1 MLNTTALVG
10 GFFLPLY
17 NLFFITA
24 GYLNHIV
31 HLTLSRSTK
40 KENKM
45 SKTDNLRETIGGL
58 QKQFTENPEK
68 AVLTYYSSSKLVE
81 GLQSKATLRNHKLT
95 IDEPTSFGG
104 KDEGASPVELILA
117 ALGSCQE
124 ITYKAFATALG
135 IDIKSVS
142 VDLKADLDLKGFLA
156 IDDKVRPGF
165 QYIDGQVKIE
175 SSAPKAQID
184 KLIEVVNSHCPVLDI
199 LQNKVPVK
207 LSQSLINS
215 GEVQPETKVA

>member
-1 MLNTTALVG
+1 
-10 GFFLPLY
+10 
-17 NLFFITA
+17 
-24 GYLNHIV
+24 
-31 HLTLSRSTK
+31 
-40 KENKM
+40 M

-58 QKQFTENPEK
+58 QKQFTETPEK
-68 AVLTYYSSSKLVE
+68 AVLAYYSSSKLVE
-81 GLQSKATLRNHKLT
+81 GLQSKAKLRNHKLT

-124 ITYKAFATALG
+124 ITYKAFATALE

-175 SSAPKAQID
+175 SSAPKDQID

-215 GEVQPETKVA
+215 GEVKPEAKVA

>member
-1 MLNTTALVG
+1 
-10 GFFLPLY
+10 
-17 NLFFITA
+17 
-24 GYLNHIV
+24 
-31 HLTLSRSTK
+31 
-40 KENKM
+40 M
-45 SKTDNLRETIGGL
+45 SKTDNLKETIGGL
-58 QKQFTENPEK
+58 QKQFTEKPEN

-81 GLQSKATLRNHKLT
+81 GLQSKVTVRDHKLT

-135 IDIKSVS
+135 IDLKNVS
-142 VDLKADLDLKGFLA
+142 VNLKADLDLKGFLA

-175 SSAPKAQID
+175 SSAPKSQID

-207 LSQSLINS
+207 LSQSLVNN
-215 GEVQPETKVA
+215 ETFKQETKVA